1 MGGGE
6 YNTLYIKI
14 LPITT
19 NSDPGKKINIGCNII
34 ISRLE
39 RLELHEFPRYNIFFT
54 QGKTQKPKTRTYYV
68 GHSVPVPDFS
78 KPIRI
83 RSVPAPKIL
92 KLIRTRTRTRTKF
105 SKKIRTRHVY
115 APKNQF
121 FSLPV
126 LSTHPYL
133 GTGA

>member
-1 MGGGE
+1 MGE
-6 YNTLYIKI
+6 
-14 LPITT
+14 
-19 NSDPGKKINIGCNII
+19 DC
-34 ISRLE
+34 SRG
-39 RLELHEFPRYNIFFT
+39 RLELLEFPRYNIFFT

-92 KLIRTRTRTRTKF
+92 KLIRTRTRTRSKF

-115 APKNQF
+115 APKNPF
-121 FSLPV
+121 FFRTRSFYAPV
-126 LSTHPYL
+126 LGYGCVDVDGFRLRTP
-133 GTGA
+133 GPGAHCQLTSD